1 MCRTGQNP
9 IFAGAPRAELPSSL
23 LPLTSSWLVGNQ
35 PKSGPRSMH
44 GGRVLRNDPTPFT
57 ASEGAMLRSAAANML
72 SRVGRAP
79 AFRPRARA
87 MSGMPGKEQM
97 NAAAARAGDEAANL
111 GASIGENVQK
121 LQWWTS
127 AKVRR
132 RCPKHCV
139 VACGGLIGLRW
150 WDVVACG
157 ERLCRTAAVPRD
169 ALRV

>member
-1 MCRTGQNP
+1 MTHP
-9 IFAGAPRAELPSSL
+9 L
-23 LPLTSSWLVGNQ
+23 LAAQG
-35 PKSGPRSMH
+35 
-44 GGRVLRNDPTPFT
+44 
-57 ASEGAMLRSAAANML
+57 EMLRSAAANML

-132 RCPKHCV
+132 HCPKHCV
-139 VACGGLIGLRW
+139 SRVEVWFVHGVGMGWPAVSGSEGLQRCLETLG
-150 WDVVACG
+150 ASSTG
-157 ERLCRTAAVPRD
+157 
-169 ALRV
+169 